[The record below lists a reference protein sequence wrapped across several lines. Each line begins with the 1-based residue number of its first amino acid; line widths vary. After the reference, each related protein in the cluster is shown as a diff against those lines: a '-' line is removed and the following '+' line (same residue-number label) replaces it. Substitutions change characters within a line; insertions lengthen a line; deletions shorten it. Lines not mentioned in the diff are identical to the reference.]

1 MPRIDESTRCHFY
14 DIDCYYPINEEDLKL
29 LLEELEEG
37 EILSQVPSMDSGIC
51 TNCLLSQVL
60 DELHKINSK
69 DADTILT
76 RS

>member
-14 DIDCYYPINEEDLKL
+14 DIDCYYPINEEDLRL
-29 LLEELEEG
+29 LLEELDEG

-60 DELHKINSK
+60 DELHKINRK
-69 DADTILT
+69 DTDSNL
-76 RS
+76 SGS